1 MKKNWLSAGLTAA
14 LLAVAAAVPAEAAVF
29 KFTFDST
36 FDGTVTPP
44 YVGAGTFSFDG
55 AATAGTYALSSL
67 SNFAFDF
74 TIHGVNF
81 TNANLSTPVNH
92 IAVSIASLGQD
103 LVVNFGGSGGGLYG
117 GSADFTESGS
127 QLSFQPNFGSLFFS
141 GSAYGTYQGILD
153 TSHAVPE
160 PMSAALV
167 LFGLAGVAASRR
179 RRA

>member
-1 MKKNWLSAGLTAA
+1 MKKNWLSAGLAAA
-14 LLAVAAAVPAEAAVF
+14 LLAMAATTPAEAAVF
-29 KFTFDST
+29 KFTFDGT
-36 FDGTVTPP
+36 FDAAVTPP

-67 SNFAFDF
+67 NNFAFDF
-74 TIHGVNF
+74 TINGINF

-103 LVVNFGGSGGGLYG
+103 LVVNFGGSGGGPYG
-117 GSADFTESGS
+117 GSADFTGSGS
-127 QLSFQPNFGSLFFS
+127 QLSFQPGFGSLYFS
-141 GSAYGTYQGILD
+141 GSSYGTYQGILD
-153 TSHAVPE
+153 TGHAVPE